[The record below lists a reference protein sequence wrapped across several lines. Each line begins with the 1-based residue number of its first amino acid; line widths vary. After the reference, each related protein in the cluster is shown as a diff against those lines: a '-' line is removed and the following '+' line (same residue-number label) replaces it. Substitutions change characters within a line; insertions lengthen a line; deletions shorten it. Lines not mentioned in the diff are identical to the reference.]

1 MRVLSVVPSYYPAKI
16 YGGTIFSIHETNSQ
30 ICKTNS
36 KIKINVITTTA
47 NGNKRLKNK
56 KNKLINYLS
65 NYNVFYCFDEIIN
78 RFSFSFFINL
88 KQKLKRSDLV
98 HLQDIFSYF
107 AILTLI
113 FSRIYKKKLI
123 ISPRGSLSEWSLR
136 SKFFILKKLII
147 YLFLNF
153 KKDIH
158 WHVTSSFEKKDLIN
172 LGIKKNIFIIENF
185 SFKPVYVK
193 LKKKWWLNKED
204 KKKISIGFL
213 GRLDK
218 KKGLDILIDC
228 FTKAKIKNISLSIA
242 GGSKKEVR
250 FFQKQ
255 LDKYKSKNIYFLGH
269 IDKTKFNYLSSLD
282 YFIMLSENENF
293 GNVYLEALNVGTPII
308 TSKFTPFKNI
318 ERYNSGFALDMNR
331 KTIISFFEKLDKLQN
346 KEIKVSKRYISQF
359 DKKKII
365 HKFNKLYKKIYLGK

>member
-1 MRVLSVVPSYYPAKI
+1 MKILSIVPSYYPAKI
-16 YGGTIFSIHETNSQ
+16 YGGTIFSIHETNTQ

-36 KIKINVITTTA
+36 KVEINVLTTTA
-47 NGNKRLKNK
+47 NGSKRLKNK
-56 KNKLINYLS
+56 KNKLINYLP

-88 KQKLKRSDLV
+88 KNKLKRIDLV

-113 FSRIYKKKLI
+113 FSWTYKKKLI
-123 ISPRGSLSEWSLR
+123 VSPRGSLSEWSLK
-136 SKFFILKKLII
+136 SKYLILKKII
-147 YLFLNF
+147 VYLFINL
-153 KKDIH
+153 KKNIH

-172 LGIKKNIFIIENF
+172 LGITKNITVIENF
-185 SFKPVYVK
+185 SFKPFYTNI
-193 LKKKWWLNKED
+193 KKKWWLDKKD

-218 KKGLDILIDC
+218 KKGLEILIDC

-242 GGSKKEVR
+242 GGSRKEVR

-255 LDKYKSKNIYFLGH
+255 LNNYKHKNIYFLGH
-269 IDKTKFNYLSSLD
+269 IDKTKYNYLSSLD
-282 YFIMLSENENF
+282 YLIMLSENENF

-308 TSKFTPFKNI
+308 TSKFTPFNNI
-318 ERYNSGFALDMNR
+318 EKYKSGFVLDMNQ
-331 KTIISFFEKLDKLQN
+331 KKIINFLEKLDKSQ
-346 KEIKVSKRYISQF
+346 KKKIKVSKRYISQF

-365 HKFNKLYKKIYLGK
+365 HKFNKLYKKIYLGR

>member
-1 MRVLSVVPSYYPAKI
+1 MKILSVVPSYYPAKI
-16 YGGTIFSIHETNSQ
+16 YGGTIFSIHETNNQ

-36 KIKINVITTTA
+36 KIKINVLTTTA
-47 NGNKRLKNK
+47 NGDKRLNNR

-65 NYNVFYCFDEIIN
+65 NYSVFYCFDEIIN
-78 RFSFSFFINL
+78 RFSFSFLINL
-88 KQKLKRSDLV
+88 KKRLKNVDLV

-113 FSRIYKKKLI
+113 FSGIYKKKLI
-123 ISPRGSLSEWSLR
+123 ISPRGSLSNWSLR
-136 SKFFILKKLII
+136 SKFFILKKII
-147 YLFLNF
+147 VYLFLHF

-158 WHVTSSFEKKDLIN
+158 WHVTSNFEKKDLIN
-172 LGIKKNIFIIENF
+172 LGIKKNIHIVENF
-185 SFKPVYVK
+185 SFKPVYAK

-204 KKKISIGFL
+204 KKKTSIGFL

-218 KKGLDILIDC
+218 KKGIDILIDC
-228 FTKAKIKNISLSIA
+228 FVKAKIKNITLSIA

-269 IDKTKFNYLSSLD
+269 IDKSKFNYLSSLD
-282 YFIMLSENENF
+282 YFIMLSKNENF

-318 ERYNSGFALDMNR
+318 ARHNSGFVLDMNS
-331 KTIISFFEKLDKLQN
+331 KKIISFFEKLDKSQN
-346 KEIKVSKRYISQF
+346 NKIKVSKKYLSKF

-365 HKFNKLYKKIYLGK
+365 HKFNKLYKKIYLA